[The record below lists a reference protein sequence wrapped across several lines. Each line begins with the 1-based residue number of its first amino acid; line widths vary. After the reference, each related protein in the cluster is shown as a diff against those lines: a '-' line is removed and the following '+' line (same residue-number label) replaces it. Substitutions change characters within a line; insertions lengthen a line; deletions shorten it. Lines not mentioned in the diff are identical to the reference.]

1 VTAFGPF
8 AGTERVDFDA
18 LSAAGLFLF
27 TGPTGAGKTSVLD
40 GVCFALFGQVPGARA
55 QARSLRS
62 DHAATT
68 VRPEVV
74 LEATM
79 RGRRIRI
86 TRSPAWDR
94 PKRRG
99 DGVTTEPAKILLE
112 ERGAQGWCPLSTRL
126 DEAGQLIGRLLG
138 LTLSQ
143 FCQVVLLPQGQFAE
157 FLRADAERRRDLLE
171 SLFDTSRFADVE
183 RWLVARRQD
192 ASRSLDEIDQRLGR
206 VLAQV
211 AEVAGEQPPADDGP
225 DRPASA
231 AQWAA
236 GALERAR
243 RSHES
248 VEGRTVVAERRHGA
262 AADALQA
269 AALVDDAHR
278 RRRALEQ
285 RLDELLETEGRHKD
299 MAAEVAAARLVA
311 PLVPLVEDAA
321 RLQVRLEE
329 ARAGAESTFAELGV
343 DLALTGTDGAG
354 SGAATVRPTSSAGGG
369 APRPVSPRLR
379 VARLPSRE
387 DLGALA
393 RARRAEIGGLAEMVH
408 GETEADRLTD
418 RIAEAERTTVELDD
432 QAGRLGARL
441 AAAPQQRDE
450 LEAAAAAS
458 RAAVEALPGSRR
470 AAAEAAARADA
481 GALRDRLARD
491 RLVLTD
497 EVRAR
502 TDREQAARSR
512 WLDLRQARLDG
523 MAAELATDLT
533 AGVACPVCG
542 SGHHPAPAQPAPG
555 AVTRELETAAA
566 EQVVRLAE
574 AVAEANREL
583 ATNGAALAA
592 ARAAAGGDSPVADL
606 FAGADAAAEL
616 LDGVAALAARA
627 TDDAHALATFGED
640 HEGWVRQRVSLDER
654 ARGLRQR
661 IADDGARLEDLRRRL
676 DAARG
681 DDPTVTERAR
691 RLERLADALDWLATQ
706 TDTVAKL
713 EEQAAEA
720 LERAE
725 LAVRAR
731 GLGGAEDVLPAA
743 RDEQTVT
750 GLEDAVRGYQAELRS
765 VCRQLDEP
773 ALADL
778 AGRPAPDMAGLRDR
792 LREAE
797 AARDG
802 LAGERGRAT
811 HRVASLTRLV
821 AALDTELADR
831 APAAAAHR
839 LVDGLSRLAE
849 GKSADNRLR
858 MSLSGYVLAARL
870 EQVAAAASERLAR
883 MTSGRYQL
891 VHRAET
897 SGGRG
902 RGGLVLRV
910 VDGWTGAE
918 RDPASLSGG
927 ETFAASL
934 ALALGLADVVTAE
947 AGGTLLE
954 TLFVD
959 EGFGSLDEDTLDEVM
974 GVLDGLRDGGRCVGL
989 VSHVAELRQR
999 IPVRLEVDKG
1009 RTGSHLRQ

>member
-1 VTAFGPF
+1 MRLHTLSVTAFGPF

-68 VRPEVV
+68 ARPEVV
-74 LEATM
+74 LEATI

-192 ASRSLDEIDQRLGR
+192 ASRALDEIDQRLGR

-211 AEVAGEQPPADDGP
+211 AEVAGEQPPPDDGS

-248 VEGRTVVAERRHGA
+248 VEGRAVVAERRHGA

-321 RLQVRLEE
+321 RLQVRLED

-354 SGAATVRPTSSAGGG
+354 TATVRPSSAAGGG
-369 APRPVSPRLR
+369 AARPVSTRLR

-408 GETEADRLTD
+408 DETEADRLTD

-441 AAAPQQRDE
+441 AAAPQERDE

-458 RAAVEALPGSRR
+458 RAAVAALPGSRR

-502 TDREQAARSR
+502 TDREQAARRR

-574 AVAEANREL
+574 AVAEATREL

-606 FAGADAAAEL
+606 VAGADAAAEL
-616 LDGVAALAARA
+616 LDGVGALAARA
-627 TDDAHALATFGED
+627 TDDAHALATFGEA

-661 IADDGARLEDLRRRL
+661 IADDGARLDDLRRRL

-681 DDPTVTERAR
+681 DDSTVTERAR
-691 RLERLADALDWLATQ
+691 RLERLADALDGLATQ

-750 GLEDAVRGYQAELRS
+750 RLEDAVRGYQAELQS
-765 VCRQLDEP
+765 VCRQLDE
-773 ALADL
+773 
-778 AGRPAPDMAGLRDR
+778 
-792 LREAE
+792 
-797 AARDG
+797 
-802 LAGERGRAT
+802 
-811 HRVASLTRLV
+811 
-821 AALDTELADR
+821 
-831 APAAAAHR
+831 
-839 LVDGLSRLAE
+839 
-849 GKSADNRLR
+849 
-858 MSLSGYVLAARL
+858 
-870 EQVAAAASERLAR
+870 
-883 MTSGRYQL
+883 
-891 VHRAET
+891 
-897 SGGRG
+897 
-902 RGGLVLRV
+902 
-910 VDGWTGAE
+910 
-918 RDPASLSGG
+918 
-927 ETFAASL
+927 
-934 ALALGLADVVTAE
+934 
-947 AGGTLLE
+947 
-954 TLFVD
+954 
-959 EGFGSLDEDTLDEVM
+959 
-974 GVLDGLRDGGRCVGL
+974 
-989 VSHVAELRQR
+989 
-999 IPVRLEVDKG
+999 
-1009 RTGSHLRQ
+1009 